1 MVAVGV
7 AVIVAV
13 ILVTGGV
20 VAESNTPDTL
30 AFFGVAVRTTSA
42 QVFLTGAICTWALLA
57 AAWLLSAGIRRSR
70 ERGEQLAALRAR
82 GRSAGD
88 APGAVQPSA
97 LADLFGFAATPARSP
112 AGRGPGLA
120 PGAGAADRGVRDRG
134 LAERPRPGAGRG
146 GAGTEQDT
154 AEQPPCR

>member
-1 MVAVGV
+1 VGV

-30 AFFGVAVRTTSA
+30 AFFGVTVRTTSA

-82 GRSAGD
+82 GRSSGE
-88 APGAVQPSA
+88 APDPIQPAA
-97 LADLFGFAATPARSP
+97 LADLFGFAPMPARNP
-112 AGRGPGLA
+112 AGPGRA
-120 PGAGAADRGVRDRG
+120 SGAARADRGVGDRG
-134 LAERPRPGAGRG
+134 VAERPGLGACPDGAG
-146 GAGTEQDT
+146 AEEDT
-154 AEQPPCR
+154 AE

>member
-13 ILVTGGV
+13 ILITGGV
-20 VAESNTPDTL
+20 VAGSDTPDTL
-30 AFFGVAVRTTSA
+30 AFFGVTVRTTSA

-82 GRSAGD
+82 GRGSGD
-88 APGAVQPSA
+88 ASQPVQPTA
-97 LADLFGFAATPARSP
+97 LADLFGFAPMSARSRAG
-112 AGRGPGLA
+112 AGRGS
-120 PGAGAADRGVRDRG
+120 GAAAAEGGVGDRRV
-134 LAERPRPGAGRG
+134 AERPGPGAGRG
-146 GAGTEQDT
+146 GAGAEQET
-154 AEQPPCR
+154 AEQPPRG

>member
-30 AFFGVAVRTTSA
+30 TFFGLTVRTTSA

-57 AAWLLSAGIRRSR
+57 AAWLLTAGIRRSR
-70 ERGEQLAALRAR
+70 ERGEQLAALKAH
-82 GRSAGD
+82 GRSADD
-88 APGAVQPSA
+88 ATDDVQAPA
-97 LADLFGFAATPARSP
+97 LAELFGFAPMTVREP
-112 AGRGPGLA
+112 AGNEQGRGA
-120 PGAGAADRGVRDRG
+120 TAADLGRGERGV
-134 LAERPRPGAGRG
+134 AERPGPGAGRG
-146 GAGTEQDT
+146 GLGAEQD
-154 AEQPPCR
+154 APEQPPRG

>member
-30 AFFGVAVRTTSA
+30 AFFGVTVRTTSA

-70 ERGEQLAALRAR
+70 ERGEQLAALRAH
-82 GRSAGD
+82 GRSSGHAAD
-88 APGAVQPSA
+88 PVQPPA
-97 LADLFGFAATPARSP
+97 LADLFGFAPMSTRGP
-112 AGRGPGLA
+112 AGPGRTS
-120 PGAGAADRGVRDRG
+120 GAAATGWGTGDRGVAD
-134 LAERPRPGAGRG
+134 RPGPRAGRG
-146 GAGTEQDT
+146 GTGTEQDT
-154 AEQPPCR
+154 AEQPPRG

>member
-1 MVAVGV
+1 VVAVGV

-30 AFFGVAVRTTSA
+30 AFFGVTVRTTSA

-70 ERGEQLAALRAR
+70 ERGEQLAQLRER
-82 GRSAGD
+82 GRSSGD
-88 APGAVQPSA
+88 APDSVQPPA
-97 LADLFGFAATPARSP
+97 LADLFGFAPMTARSP
-112 AGRGPGLA
+112 AGPGRA
-120 PGAGAADRGVRDRG
+120 PGAAAADWGAADRGV
-134 LAERPRPGAGRG
+134 AQRPGPGAGRG
-146 GAGTEQDT
+146 RAGAEQDA
-154 AEQPPCR
+154 AEQPPCG